1 MRGAMA
7 KIIINGVTGLQAL
20 AGQEVGVTEWKTMDM
35 DRIRTFAKATDD
47 HQWIH
52 VDEERIARESP
63 FGKPIA
69 HGYLSLSL
77 VAGLFFELLD
87 LQGFALVIN
96 YGTNKVRFPN
106 PLKAGDR
113 FRLAMKL
120 GEVKDVGGGW
130 VEAAFLASI
139 EVEGQTKPACA
150 AECIYRFK
158 AA

>member
-1 MRGAMA
+1 MSKITIRG
-7 KIIINGVTGLQAL
+7 VEGLQSF
-20 AGQEVGVTEWKTMDM
+20 AGKEVGVSAWKTMDLE
-35 DRIRTFAKATDD
+35 RIRTFAAATDD

-77 VAGLFFELLD
+77 VAGLFFELLE
-87 LQGFALVIN
+87 LEGFALVIN
-96 YGTNKVRFPN
+96 YGTNKVRFPT
-106 PLKAGDR
+106 PLRAGDR

-130 VEAAFLASI
+130 FEAAFQAAI
-139 EVEGQTKPACA
+139 EVEGQNKPACA